1 MIGVA
6 VTGVGWKGLVG
17 VGQGFSVN
25 AAKLQESSG
34 QVSGLQVRCEVIA
47 GDAADTLTDMAGSA
61 GHAGLASALSGAA
74 GQGIKAFLVL
84 GAAYGHVSSS
94 LSASAT
100 NYAKTDQGI
109 TGQVGLLFRG
119 LR

>member
-1 MIGVA
+1 MIGGA
-6 VTGVGWKGLVG
+6 VTGAGWKGLVG

-25 AAKLQESSG
+25 AAKLQEGSQEVG
-34 QVSGLQVRCEVIA
+34 NLQDRCEVIA
-47 GDAADTLTDMAGSA
+47 GDAADTLTGMAGSA

-100 NYAKTDQGI
+100 NYTKTDQGI
-109 TGQVGLLFRG
+109 TGQVGLLFRR

>member
-1 MIGVA
+1 MEG
-6 VTGVGWKGLVG
+6 TGGM
-17 VGQGFSVN
+17 GQGFSVN

>member
-1 MIGVA
+1 MEG
-6 VTGVGWKGLVG
+6 TGGM
-17 VGQGFSVN
+17 GQGFSVN

-100 NYAKTDQGI
+100 NYAKADQGI

>member
-1 MIGVA
+1 MIGGAVA
-6 VTGVGWKGLVG
+6 GAGWKGLVG

-25 AAKLQESSG
+25 AAELQAGSG
-34 QVSGLQVRCEVIA
+34 QVSGLQSRCEVIA
-47 GDAADTLTDMAGSA
+47 GDAAHTLTGMAGSV

-84 GAAYGHVSSS
+84 GTAYGHVSSS
-94 LSASAT
+94 LSASAS
-100 NYAKTDQGI
+100 NYTKTDQGI
-109 TGQVGLLFRG
+109 AGQVGLIFRG

>member
-1 MIGVA
+1 
-6 VTGVGWKGLVG
+6 

-25 AAKLQESSG
+25 AAKLQEGSG
-34 QVSGLQVRCEVIA
+34 QVSGLQVRCEVVA
-47 GDAADTLTDMAGSA
+47 GDAADTLSGMAGSA

-74 GQGIKAFLVL
+74 GQGIKAFFVL

-100 NYAKTDQGI
+100 NYTKTDQGI